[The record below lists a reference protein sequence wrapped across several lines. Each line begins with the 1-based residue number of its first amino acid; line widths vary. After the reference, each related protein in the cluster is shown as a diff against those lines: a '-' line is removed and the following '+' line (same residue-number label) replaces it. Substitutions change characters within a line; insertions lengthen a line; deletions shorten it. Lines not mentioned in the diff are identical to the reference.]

1 VCIAVYIK
9 LGVNSYP
16 SEAIH
21 IYLFPYFKIGNPA
34 MKWNL
39 EAVDVAKRYHGY
51 VFSWAVIYT
60 FWYHPM
66 EGMKYIYIIMVYYIL

>member
-1 VCIAVYIK
+1 
-9 LGVNSYP
+9 
-16 SEAIH
+16 
-21 IYLFPYFKIGNPA
+21 

>member
-1 VCIAVYIK
+1 
-9 LGVNSYP
+9 
-16 SEAIH
+16 
-21 IYLFPYFKIGNPA
+21 

-66 EGMKYIYIIMVYYIL
+66 EGMKYIYIYYNGLLYIMMVYYIL